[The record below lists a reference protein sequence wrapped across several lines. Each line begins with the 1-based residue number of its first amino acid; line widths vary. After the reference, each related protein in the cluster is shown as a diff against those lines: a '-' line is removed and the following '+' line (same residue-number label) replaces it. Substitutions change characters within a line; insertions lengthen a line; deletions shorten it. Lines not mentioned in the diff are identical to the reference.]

1 MIDFE
6 DRLKG
11 CIIGLALGD
20 AFGAPIEFFTRGD
33 ISKIYGQKITTFVKN
48 DGLFFKNGEFT
59 DDTQMALCIVEAIL
73 RDKNINPETIKNN
86 FLTWFNNNPPDVGIH
101 TSKILNKINK
111 NPKNWKYIAK
121 EEWEMENKFKKGG
134 ENASNGS
141 LMRCAPIGVFD
152 FNDLDKLIQDSIDIS
167 QITHY
172 DPRCTFS
179 NVALNYLISKNMQR
193 PNNVEPT
200 RYIED
205 LTDIYNLIL
214 PYSPSLAELI
224 AKIHK
229 KILKF
234 SEGTSSFDGIA
245 SEFYDKGGYVLDTL
259 AISLISFYCTTSY
272 KDALIETV
280 NFGGDTDTNGAVLG
294 ALAGGYYGFNALPQE
309 WLFNLKRLDYLAEIC
324 KKFYEVIISK
334 KLS

>member
-1 MIDFE
+1 M
-6 DRLKG
+6 
-11 CIIGLALGD
+11 C
-20 AFGAPIEFFTRGD
+20 
-33 ISKIYGQKITTFVKN
+33 S
-48 DGLFFKNGEFT
+48 
-59 DDTQMALCIVEAIL
+59 
-73 RDKNINPETIKNN
+73 
-86 FLTWFNNNPPDVGIH
+86 
-101 TSKILNKINK
+101 
-111 NPKNWKYIAK
+111 NW
-121 EEWEMENKFKKGG
+121 
-134 ENASNGS
+134 
-141 LMRCAPIGVFD
+141 VFD

-193 PNNVEPT
+193 PNNVEPK

-205 LTDIYNLIL
+205 LNDIYNLIL

-280 NFGGDTDTNGAVLG
+280 NFGGDSDTNGAVLG
-294 ALAGGYYGFNALPQE
+294 ALAGSYYGLTHCLKNAL
-309 WLFNLKRLDYLAEIC
+309 NLKKLDYLAEIC
-324 KKFYEVIISK
+324 KKFYEVINFKKIS
-334 KLS
+334 